1 VEAKAGARMPFGKR
15 RAARRGRLEDRGLC
29 GDGLYV
35 SSLTMM
41 SASARAP
48 VGAGSIKHPA
58 AGHGGGREA
67 GQGPH
72 RKAIAW
78 PPANPGWATKPRASP
93 RLCERHCPAPMDHRG
108 GPPPLGELEVRESTL
123 AHRGER
129 DATSLPVPPKRRS
142 KPRQALPQRVAY
154 GSRARV
160 LTRCPDQA
168 AQAGGNPGLA
178 HLCNRTRLE
187 GSGACGEQS
196 WRDFCTGGLLICGFR
211 LG

>member
-108 GPPPLGELEVRESTL
+108 GPPPLGELEVREY
-123 AHRGER
+123 AG
-129 DATSLPVPPKRRS
+129 APW
-142 KPRQALPQRVAY
+142 
-154 GSRARV
+154 RARRY
-160 LTRCPDQA
+160 LPACATEAEKQASPSAASKSCIWITRARLNPLPGP
-168 AQAGGNPGLA
+168 GGSSRGK
-178 HLCNRTRLE
+178 
-187 GSGACGEQS
+187 S
-196 WRDFCTGGLLICGFR
+196 WARAPL
-211 LG
+211 